1 MEKVIIDSENPGFIP
16 NYLIILIIPAK
27 SNSGT
32 KIEKASFLIP
42 KINMMS
48 KKVFLLILFLI
59 ISLSSLKA
67 QRYGTALGLR
77 FGNNSLGRT
86 FGISAQQ
93 RITERLTFEAIAQ
106 SDFSRN
112 STLSFLLEKHHPII
126 SKRFNYYYGA
136 GISFGKE
143 ESFEKVESSK
153 QIIQTY
159 GNATTG
165 VDLIGG
171 IEMTLLNTVIS
182 LDYKPN
188 INIAGRE
195 DFYRGQVGIS
205 ARMVLVKSKEQ
216 KKKQRQREKAKRAR
230 QKTNSPLKLD
240 SIFKKK

>member
-1 MEKVIIDSENPGFIP
+1 MR
-16 NYLIILIIPAK
+16 
-27 SNSGT
+27 
-32 KIEKASFLIP
+32 
-42 KINMMS
+42 S
-48 KKVFLLILFLI
+48 KKVFLLILLLNINFYTVM
-59 ISLSSLKA
+59 A

-86 FGISAQQ
+86 VGISAQQ

-112 STLSFLLEKHHPII
+112 STLSLLLEKHHPII

-171 IEMTLLNTVIS
+171 IEMTLLNAVIS

-216 KKKQRQREKAKRAR
+216 KKKQRQREKAKRAK
-230 QKTNSPLKLD
+230 QKTNSPLNLD

>member
-1 MEKVIIDSENPGFIP
+1 MI
-16 NYLIILIIPAK
+16 
-27 SNSGT
+27 SNSP
-32 KIEKASFLIP
+32 L
-42 KINMMS
+42 M
-48 KKVFLLILFLI
+48 
-59 ISLSSLKA
+59 A
-67 QRYGTALGLR
+67 QRYGTAFGIRLG
-77 FGNNSLGRT
+77 NSELSRT
-86 FGISAQQ
+86 FGITAQQ
-93 RITERLTFEAIAQ
+93 RITERLTLEGILQ

-112 STLSFLLEKHHPII
+112 STLSLLLEKHQPLI

-143 ESFEKVESSK
+143 ESFEKVEARK

-165 VDLIGG
+165 VDFIGG
-171 IEMTLLNTVIS
+171 IEMTLLNTVLS

-216 KKKQRQREKAKRAR
+216 KKKQRQREKAKNSK
-230 QKTNSPLKLD
+230 QKNSKTSKLE
-240 SIFKKK
+240 SIFKKN

>member
-1 MEKVIIDSENPGFIP
+1 MKKRLFTLAFI
-16 NYLIILIIPAK
+16 LVCL
-27 SNSGT
+27 SNS
-32 KIEKASFLIP
+32 SV
-42 KINMMS
+42 M
-48 KKVFLLILFLI
+48 
-59 ISLSSLKA
+59 A
-67 QRYGTALGLR
+67 QRYGTAIGLR

-93 RITERLTFEAIAQ
+93 RITERLTFEGIAQ

-112 STLSFLLEKHHPII
+112 STLSLLLEKHHPII

-153 QIIQTY
+153 QVIQTY

-165 VDLIGG
+165 IDLIGG

-188 INIAGRE
+188 FNIAGRE
-195 DFYRGQVGIS
+195 EFFRGQVGIS

-216 KKKQRQREKAKRAR
+216 KRKQRQRDKSKRAK
-230 QKTNSPLKLD
+230 QKNSNPSGIG
-240 SIFKKK
+240 SIFNKK

>member
-1 MEKVIIDSENPGFIP
+1 MKKRLFT
-16 NYLIILIIPAK
+16 LAIILF
-27 SNSGT
+27 
-32 KIEKASFLIP
+32 SFSALQ
-42 KINMMS
+42 
-48 KKVFLLILFLI
+48 VQ
-59 ISLSSLKA
+59 A
-67 QRYGTALGLR
+67 QRYGTAVGLR
-77 FGNNSLGRT
+77 LGNNSLGRT
-86 FGISAQQ
+86 VGITAQQ
-93 RITERLTFEAIAQ
+93 RITERLTFEGIVQ

-112 STLSFLLEKHHPII
+112 STLSLLLEKHHPIL

-165 VDLIGG
+165 VDFIGG

-188 INIAGRE
+188 INIVGRE
-195 DFYRGQVGIS
+195 DFFRGQVGIS

-216 KKKQRQREKAKRAR
+216 KKKQRQREKAKRTK
-230 QKTNSPLKLD
+230 QKNSD
-240 SIFKKK
+240 SSGIGSIFKKK

>member
-1 MEKVIIDSENPGFIP
+1 M
-16 NYLIILIIPAK
+16 K
-27 SNSGT
+27 SQN
-32 KIEKASFLIP
+32 
-42 KINMMS
+42 
-48 KKVFLLILFLI
+48 LILVFI
-59 ISLSSLKA
+59 FFITSLSPLMA
-67 QRYGTALGLR
+67 QRYGTAVGLR
-77 FGNNSLGRT
+77 FGNNSFGRT
-86 FGISAQQ
+86 VGISAQQ
-93 RITERLTFEAIAQ
+93 RITPRLTFEGIAQ

-112 STLSFLLEKHHPII
+112 STLSMLLEKHHPII

-143 ESFEKVESSK
+143 ESFEKMEDSN

-165 VDLIGG
+165 IDLITGF
-171 IEMTLLNTVIS
+171 EMTLLNTVLS

-195 DFYRGQVGIS
+195 DFYRGQIGIS

-216 KKKQRQREKAKRAR
+216 KKKQRQREKAKNSN
-230 QKTNSPLKLD
+230 QKNSTIPKIG